1 MEDTAEH
8 SKKRRQHTVELYT
21 RRTEEQ
27 ENEDQTRSSHLEDTA
42 EILHIEDTAESS
54 TVHRGQSRPS

>member
-27 ENEDQTRSSHLEDTA
+27 ENEDPTGNSHLEDTA
-42 EILHIEDTAESS
+42 ENS
-54 TVHRGQSRPS
+54 THRGHSKEFYCT